1 MWLRPSVD
9 KKKSTSRTVVFIV
22 RFRTQK
28 QDMLCLLN
36 GIGTRRIS
44 EPLFIA
50 IDGHTGRYDGQPSRR
65 AAIAAAN
72 DVQVK

>member
-1 MWLRPSVD
+1 
-9 KKKSTSRTVVFIV
+9 V